1 MTHSSVE
8 LLPPHSWLSCLAP
21 LYLRHPRVSA
31 LNRARHRTHLLFT
44 DFHPQNSYNF
54 PESLGRQR
62 SFTARNTNNWKLNSS
77 YPCSKR
83 CLGKP
88 LPLLLRS
95 LPSLWCSL
103 VPNSQ
108 PFLFQ
113 SSFTSFFLLSD
124 LALPPPRKLSRYL
137 PYKRRFLLKGDFR
150 SPLLRSLFYP
160 IISLSWFQQ
169 CLVLSRIDIIIFPF
183 HRKLRLRK
191 MKLLARVTQLSRVK
205 TRIQVTCTPEP
216 HFVTSQVSGSLST
229 NLSLLSLQERLEVLK
244 KYSPYVMC

>member
-1 MTHSSVE
+1 MPCPYTLDI
-8 LLPPHSWLSCLAP
+8 LLS
-21 LYLRHPRVSA
+21 
-31 LNRARHRTHLLFT
+31 LLWT
-44 DFHPQNSYNF
+44 EQTQNSSSLHWF
-54 PESLGRQR
+54 PPTKQLQFSWKFRETEK
-62 SFTARNTNNWKLNSS
+62 FTARNTNNWKLNSS

-137 PYKRRFLLKGDFR
+137 PYKRRFLPKGDFR
-150 SPLLRSLFYP
+150 NPLLRSLFYP

-183 HRKLRLRK
+183 H
-191 MKLLARVTQLSRVK
+191 TQETKVK
-205 TRIQVTCTPEP
+205 KDEVTCKGHTA
-216 HFVTSQVSGSLST
+216 
-229 NLSLLSLQERLEVLK
+229 K
-244 KYSPYVMC
+244 